1 MDTNRLIKI
10 GIATMVA
17 IIVLRVL
24 APFRFLLLIVLILS
38 AVIALVYFSLRHQLN
53 RRQQKAFEQ
62 STEGQIQNRL
72 DYCQE
77 QIRKNQAE
85 LLEVEKSIEELTTQS
100 RPESGVAPFNREEGQ
115 KLIRSFELEKELRTA
130 KLAFYEAAKNKL
142 SKMLANHQF
151 AQTVNDKKE
160 QLRKLKEN
168 HYEDLAEMEALRL
181 DMEMQANYLET
192 IEELSLKMF
201 ESNSVESA
209 LVLQRELEEMTR
221 EI

>member
-1 MDTNRLIKI
+1 
-10 GIATMVA
+10 MVT
-17 IIVLRVL
+17 IIVLRIL
-24 APFRFLLLIVLILS
+24 APFRFLLIIVLVLS
-38 AVIALVYFSLRHQLN
+38 AIIALVYFSLQHQLN
-53 RRQQKAFEQ
+53 RRKQKAFEQ

-85 LLEVEKSIEELTTQS
+85 LLEVEKGIEELSAQS
-100 RPESGVAPFNREEGQ
+100 RPESGVAPYNREEVQ
-115 KLIRSFELEKELRTA
+115 KLVRSFELEKALRKA
-130 KLAFYEAAKNKL
+130 KLAFYEAAKDKL
-142 SKMLANHQF
+142 SKILVNYQF
-151 AQTVNDKKE
+151 AQTVSDKKE
-160 QLRKLKEN
+160 QLKKLKEN
-168 HYEDLAEMEALRL
+168 HYEDLAEMEALRM
-181 DMEMQANYLET
+181 DMEMQATYLET